1 MSPALRVAR
10 GLVRAYQLTLSGI
23 LGGQCRFTP
32 TCSEYALD
40 ALAKYGLW
48 RGTLK
53 SLWRVARCHPYNPGG
68 YDPA

>member
-1 MSPALRVAR
+1 MSPAVKAVRA
-10 GLVRAYQLTLSGI
+10 LVRAYQLTLAGV

-32 TCSEYALD
+32 SCSEYARD

-48 RGTLK
+48 RGMLK
-53 SLWRVARCHPYNPGG
+53 SLWRVARCHPYHPGG